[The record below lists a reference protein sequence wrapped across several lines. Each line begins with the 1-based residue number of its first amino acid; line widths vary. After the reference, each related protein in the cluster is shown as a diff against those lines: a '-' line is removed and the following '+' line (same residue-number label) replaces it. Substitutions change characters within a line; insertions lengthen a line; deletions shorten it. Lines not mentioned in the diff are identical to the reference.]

1 MKRPPSCHPGVIP
14 APRTDLL
21 MCCFL
26 PLSNDGLEVSILPFQ
41 TFDDSEMQKL
51 SEKQKVSVY
60 LKQNYYNLE

>member
-1 MKRPPSCHPGVIP
+1 MKRSPSCHPGVIP
-14 APRTDLL
+14 PPRTDLL

-26 PLSNDGLEVSILPFQ
+26 PLSSDGLEVSILPFQ
-41 TFDDSEMQKL
+41 TVDDSEMQKL